1 MMITP
6 SVWAFYVF
14 VFLIILRFLEVVADV
29 CYVESWKNSG
39 NLVIKNVVAF
49 LRKKMIKKRF
59 FDQKFAVIDFK
70 VGISWRFFKISRI
83 LIDFTE
89 NVDIATVVMIQKR
102 RIFNVFK
109 QKVRNRTCRSQHKFM
124 RNP

>member
-6 SVWAFYVF
+6 SVWAFYFF
-14 VFLIILRFLEVVADV
+14 VFIIILRFLEVVADV

-70 VGISWRFFKISRI
+70 VGISWRFFKLSLNFDRFYRKCWYCDCSDDPEAT
-83 LIDFTE
+83 DFQRFQT
-89 NVDIATVVMIQKR
+89 KS
-102 RIFNVFK
+102 K
-109 QKVRNRTCRSQHKFM
+109 KSHL
-124 RNP
+124 

>member
-6 SVWAFYVF
+6 SVWAFYFF

-39 NLVIKNVVAF
+39 NLVIKNVVTF
-49 LRKKMIKKRF
+49 LRKQMNKKRF

-70 VGISWRFFKISRI
+70 VGIPWIFTNFDRFSRKCWYRDCSDHPKAM
-83 LIDFTE
+83 DFQRFQT
-89 NVDIATVVMIQKR
+89 QSK
-102 RIFNVFK
+102 K
-109 QKVRNRTCRSQHKFM
+109 SHL
-124 RNP
+124 

>member
-6 SVWAFYVF
+6 SVWAFYFF

-49 LRKKMIKKRF
+49 LRKKMIK
-59 FDQKFAVIDFK
+59 
-70 VGISWRFFKISRI
+70 
-83 LIDFTE
+83 
-89 NVDIATVVMIQKR
+89 
-102 RIFNVFK
+102 NVFLIK
-109 QKVRNRTCRSQHKFM
+109 SVRSLILRWGFHEDSLKFHEFWSILQKMLILRL
-124 RNP
+124 